1 MGTLV
6 DNGGCYFNGEIK
18 NWLVFRQ
25 ILCRSSDGMGLGWI
39 YEIVN
44 VLSAYLQKTVADM
57 SQSNKD
63 REAGGVDMDF
73 SKFSEDQVKKL
84 SKPLGKSQGS
94 FLLNQSLSKNRN
106 TFGSNYMDHVKCGYA
121 NVEDLVTVHGQCDL
135 TYLIKSNRQFV
146 MLLHDTVY
154 PKGSNLTKATTK
166 LQSLFDDPLVK
177 KVLQDTTIG
186 DEDDWGDHV

>member
-1 MGTLV
+1 
-6 DNGGCYFNGEIK
+6 
-18 NWLVFRQ
+18 
-25 ILCRSSDGMGLGWI
+25 MGLGWI

-84 SKPLGKSQGS
+84 AKPLGKSQGS

-121 NVEDLVTVHGQCDL
+121 NVEDLVTAHGQCDL

-166 LQSLFDDPLVK
+166 MQSLFDDPLVK